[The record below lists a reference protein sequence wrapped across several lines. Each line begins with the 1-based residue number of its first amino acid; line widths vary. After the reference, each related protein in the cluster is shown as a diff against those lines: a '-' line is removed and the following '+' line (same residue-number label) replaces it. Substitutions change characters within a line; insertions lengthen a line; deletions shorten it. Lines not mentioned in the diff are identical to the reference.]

1 METSVPAPAVEKKEA
16 KSGLLEDSSFPDPG
30 KKASPLAVAAAA
42 AAVAAQGG
50 ILSVLH
56 AWRTA
61 GVFFMRSLGFNEC
74 AGPYHLGGMLGL
86 WRAAPLPRNPSPQEG
101 HLQLSLE
108 NWLSQILVAGP
119 EQGEEGGRGVILG
132 SCLATLGCVQLAPGR
147 CILYPESFSPLAL
160 RGLFQKVIV
169 CQCLLAVIRG
179 SGMEFT
185 ILGGFLAN
193 LITTEG
199 TPRAALSHLTVPE
212 RDVLRFPR
220 SVPVSLLGS
229 LAGR

>member
-1 METSVPAPAVEKKEA
+1 M
-16 KSGLLEDSSFPDPG
+16 
-30 KKASPLAVAAAA
+30 
-42 AAVAAQGG
+42 
-50 ILSVLH
+50 SVL
-56 AWRTA
+56 APIIWEA
-61 GVFFMRSLGFNEC
+61 CWV
-74 AGPYHLGGMLGL
+74 YGGQRPCPG
-86 WRAAPLPRNPSPQEG
+86 NPSPQEG

-108 NWLSQILVAGP
+108 NWLSQTLVAGP
-119 EQGEEGGRGVILG
+119 EQGEEEGRGAILQ
-132 SCLATLGCVQLAPGR
+132 LLGHPGVCSAGTR
-147 CILYPESFSPLAL
+147 EMYPENFLLLAR

-212 RDVLRFPR
+212 RDVLRFPW
-220 SVPVSLLGS
+220 SMPASQLGS

>member
-1 METSVPAPAVEKKEA
+1 M
-16 KSGLLEDSSFPDPG
+16 
-30 KKASPLAVAAAA
+30 
-42 AAVAAQGG
+42 
-50 ILSVLH
+50 SVL
-56 AWRTA
+56 APIIWEA
-61 GVFFMRSLGFNEC
+61 CWV
-74 AGPYHLGGMLGL
+74 YGGQRPCPG
-86 WRAAPLPRNPSPQEG
+86 NPSPQEG

-199 TPRAALSHLTVPE
+199 TPRAALSHLTVLE
-212 RDVLRFPR
+212 KDVLLFPR

-229 LAGR
+229 LAGRCGRRLPLDCPSGGHTTVLPQTEETEIFRLFLFIQTHLVVP

>member
-1 METSVPAPAVEKKEA
+1 MEGSAPAPGIPVPRKVTC
-16 KSGLLEDSSFPDPG
+16 SF
-30 KKASPLAVAAAA
+30 L
-42 AAVAAQGG
+42 
-50 ILSVLH
+50 
-56 AWRTA
+56 WRT
-61 GVFFMRSLGFNEC
+61 GYPGLWSLGQSRE
-74 AGPYHLGGMLGL
+74 
-86 WRAAPLPRNPSPQEG
+86 RREG
-101 HLQLSLE
+101 
-108 NWLSQILVAGP
+108 
-119 EQGEEGGRGVILG
+119 GVILG

-147 CILYPESFSPLAL
+147 CILYPESFSPLAR

-212 RDVLRFPR
+212 RDVLWFPR
-220 SVPVSLLGS
+220 SAPVSQLGS

>member
-86 WRAAPLPRNPSPQEG
+86 WRAAPLPRESQSPG
-101 HLQLSLE
+101 RSLAAFFGE
-108 NWLSQILVAGP
+108 LAIPDSGRWARAGR
-119 EQGEEGGRGVILG
+119 GGREGSFWAAAWPPWGVF
-132 SCLATLGCVQLAPGR
+132 SWHPGDVS
-147 CILYPESFSPLAL
+147 CILRAS
-160 RGLFQKVIV
+160 R
-169 CQCLLAVIRG
+169 LLPAEDYFRK
-179 SGMEFT
+179 
-185 ILGGFLAN
+185 
-193 LITTEG
+193 
-199 TPRAALSHLTVPE
+199 
-212 RDVLRFPR
+212 
-220 SVPVSLLGS
+220 
-229 LAGR
+229 